1 MDQNCHTDNLESVF
15 PGKPTHVPYDGR
27 YDLYI
32 IYIISWSLA
41 FFRTDPKAVKTWK
54 SLGFSDFIG
63 LGNPV
68 PPWGHD
74 HCNHTR
80 SVLAHSEGQVNDHT
94 ERRESFHGLLDIHRK
109 KAPDH
114 HQTNPCIFPHDQ
126 MQAAETNHP
135 PSFGDGNRVF
145 LGRILECFGF
155 FPTTTKV

>member
-1 MDQNCHTDNLESVF
+1 
-15 PGKPTHVPYDGR
+15 
-27 YDLYI
+27 
-32 IYIISWSLA
+32 LA
-41 FFRTDPKAVKTWK
+41 SP
-54 SLGFSDFIG
+54 DFIG

-114 HQTNPCIFPHDQ
+114 QHFH
-126 MQAAETNHP
+126 AF
-135 PSFGDGNRVF
+135 S
-145 LGRILECFGF
+145 
-155 FPTTTKV
+155 PTIKCSR